1 VQGAAG
7 RPASDRGG
15 RPRILVV
22 EDDPSIS
29 LGLRMNLEAEGYD
42 VTVAEDGEVGL
53 TRARERWDLIVLD
66 VMLPRVNGFEIVK
79 AIRGAGVGTP
89 IIMLSAR
96 NAEMDKVLGL
106 ELGAEDYVTKPF
118 SLAELLARVRVALRR
133 GAAAGALGG
142 AAPVRRGGLRFAD
155 VEIDV
160 DTREVRRAGAL
171 VEMTAKEFDILVTL
185 YEAAGRVLS
194 RQQLFDAVWG
204 PNHHGTPR
212 TIDNFVAQLRTKL
225 EADPAAPRHLVTVRG
240 VGYRLVR

>member
-1 VQGAAG
+1 MRA
-7 RPASDRGG
+7 
-15 RPRILVV
+15 RILVI
-22 EDDPSIS
+22 EDDASIS
-29 LGLRMNLEAEGYD
+29 LGLQMNLEAEGYE
-42 VTVAEDGEVGL
+42 VSVAEDGETGL
-53 TRARERWDLIVLD
+53 RRARGPWDLIVLD

-79 AIRGAGVGTP
+79 TLRGAGIRTP

-133 GAAAGALGG
+133 GASATISSGTSPAATR
-142 AAPVRRGGLRFAD
+142 AASLRFGD

-160 DTREVRRAGAL
+160 GTREVRRGGAL

-185 YEAAGRVLS
+185 YEASGRVLS

-212 TIDNFVAQLRTKL
+212 TIDNFIAQLRTKL
-225 EADPAAPRHLVTVRG
+225 EPDATAPRHLLTVRG